1 LLSDLDDAELLT
13 LSRTRPEAFGE
24 FYRRHAED
32 LLRFFARRT
41 LDPDVAAELTAETF
55 AQAFASRLRFR
66 DRGQGGVGWLYA
78 IGRHQLGRF
87 YRHGAVDARARA
99 RLGMPRREVS
109 NEDYERI
116 EELIDSEG
124 VRDAVAEAFATL
136 PAGQREAMTFRVIE
150 GLTYQEVAQRLRC
163 TEQTA
168 RARVSRGLRK
178 LGQLL
183 ELESQSKKE
192 VATT

>member
-1 LLSDLDDAELLT
+1 MLSDLDDAELLR
-13 LSRTRPEAFGE
+13 LSRTRREAFGE
-24 FYRRHAED
+24 FYRRHAEN
-32 LLRFFARRT
+32 LLRFFVHRT

-66 DRGQGGVGWLYA
+66 DRGQGGAGWLYA
-78 IGRHQLGRF
+78 TGRHQLGRF

-109 NEDYERI
+109 PEDYERI
-116 EELIDSEG
+116 EELIDSKG
-124 VRDAVAEAFATL
+124 VRDGVAEAFSAL
-136 PAGQREAMTFRVIE
+136 PAGQREALMLRVID
-150 GLTYQEVAQRLRC
+150 GRTYQEIARTLSC

-168 RARVSRGLRK
+168 RARVSRGLRR
-178 LGQLL
+178 LARLL
-183 ELESQSKKE
+183 DAESEPKE

>member
-1 LLSDLDDAELLT
+1 VLSELDDAELLT

-24 FYRRHAED
+24 VYRRHAEG
-32 LLRFFARRT
+32 LLTFFARRT
-41 LDPDVAAELTAETF
+41 LDPEVAAELTAETF

-66 DRGQGGVGWLYA
+66 DRGQGGAGWLYA

-87 YRHGAVDARARA
+87 YRRGAVDARARS

-109 NEDYERI
+109 PEDYERI
-116 EELIDSEG
+116 EELVDFERIRSG
-124 VRDAVAEAFATL
+124 VPEPFGQLSAD
-136 PAGQREAMTFRVIE
+136 QREAMSLRVIE
-150 GLTYQEVAQRLRC
+150 GRSYVEIARTLSC

-168 RARVSRGLRK
+168 RARVSRGVRRMAR
-178 LGQLL
+178 LL
-183 ELESQSKKE
+183 DGDDESSKE